1 MNKPA
6 KPVADDLGDLGPTN
20 DGLGPIPTDTET
32 DAWYVRNR
40 EAIIELVEE
49 GFAEIERGEFD
60 ERSFAE
66 IIAEGMQKNNAK
78 G

>member
-1 MNKPA
+1 MNKLTKPA
-6 KPVADDLGDLGPTN
+6 PSDVDDLGPID
-20 DGLGPIPTDTET
+20 DGLGPIPTDAET

-40 EAIIELVEE
+40 EAIIALVEE

-66 IIAEGMQKNNAK
+66 IIAEGIQNNAK

>member
-6 KPVADDLGDLGPTN
+6 KPETDDFVDLEAIDESLGP
-20 DGLGPIPTDTET
+20 LPTQAET

-40 EAIIELVEE
+40 EAIIELVDE

-66 IIAEGMQKNNAK
+66 IVAEGIQKNSAK
-78 G
+78 R

>member
-6 KPVADDLGDLGPTN
+6 KPVADDLEPTG
-20 DGLGPIPTDTET
+20 DGLGSMPTEAEK
-32 DAWYVRNR
+32 DAWYARNR
-40 EAIIELVEE
+40 ETIIELVEE

-66 IIAEGMQKNNAK
+66 IIAEGVQGNGAK
-78 G
+78 R

>member
-6 KPVADDLGDLGPTN
+6 KPETDGREDLDEVLGPT
-20 DGLGPIPTDTET
+20 PTEAAT
-32 DAWYVRNR
+32 DLWYARNR
-40 EAIIELVEE
+40 EVIIQLVEE

-66 IIAEGMQKNNAK
+66 IIADGVQSRAK
-78 G
+78 R